1 MNFSKLILFYAL
13 CLMVLSQTALGKA
26 VPFLS
31 IILFI
36 ILIFRHRKISL
47 YAFKKILFLNLM
59 VLLAFISGVV
69 QVAEYD
75 MYYFA
80 RDVFYFIQA
89 PLFIIIGMYLFKQIK
104 DFKILLKAI
113 VFSSFII
120 TLYFFS
126 KLIIDPSLLFKIG
139 YDLRYEENISNSS
152 AILAFAILFY
162 ARKLNYKLF
171 SNAFE
176 LLIIWVSFFSIAIS
190 FSRTT
195 YLMFIII
202 LIIPFIAKKSIIL
215 KMYNASIV
223 LVLFVVFGGLFFN
236 INAGGTEGTT
246 FQSKVEHSFSE
257 IIVKNYDTH
266 FEIMHNWRG
275 YEAFLGLSKYYNGNL
290 AELLFGQGLGAVVIT
305 PYYIFQGTM
314 PTMDVLPMF
323 HNGYITILLKAG
335 LVGFLFFF
343 LFLHTLLKTGTQSL
357 KAAMS
362 NEQALASIL
371 LQASVFII
379 FFQTLV
385 VHGLF
390 TKSPSVLLLFLI
402 GITIQ
407 LLTLKQKFFK
417 EYIHGSIN

>member
-1 MNFSKLILFYAL
+1 MNNFFNNLILFSSF
-13 CLMVLSQTALGKA
+13 CLMALSQTALGKA

-36 ILIFRHRKISL
+36 ILIFRDRKISL
-47 YAFKKILFLNLM
+47 YAFKKIFFLNLI
-59 VLLAFISGVV
+59 VLLAFISGIV

-89 PLFIIIGMYLFKQIK
+89 PLFIIIGIYLFKQIK
-104 DFKILLKAI
+104 DFKILLKTI
-113 VFSSFII
+113 VLSSFII
-120 TLYFFS
+120 TLYFLS

-139 YDLRYEENISNSS
+139 YDLRYEDNISNSS
-152 AILAFAILFY
+152 AILAFIILFY
-162 ARKLNYKLF
+162 ARKLSYKLF

-176 LLIIWVSFFSIAIS
+176 LLVISVSFFSIAIS

-195 YLMFIII
+195 YLIFIII

-215 KMYNASIV
+215 KMYGASIV
-223 LVLFVVFGGLFFN
+223 LVLFIVFGGLFLN
-236 INAGGTEGTT
+236 IKAGGSLGTT
-246 FQSKVEHSFSE
+246 FQSKLEHSLNE
-257 IIVKNYDTH
+257 IIVKNYDNH
-266 FEIMHNWRG
+266 FEIMNNWRG

-290 AELLFGQGLGAVVIT
+290 AELLFGQGFGAVVIT
-305 PYYIFQGTM
+305 PYYIFHGTM

-357 KAAMS
+357 KVAMS
-362 NEQALASIL
+362 NEQALASML
-371 LQASVFII
+371 LQASVFTI

-385 VHGLF
+385 IHGLF
-390 TKSPSVLLLFLI
+390 ATSPSVLLLFLI
-402 GITIQ
+402 GIIIQ
-407 LLTLKQKFFK
+407 LLTIKQKFLRA
-417 EYIHGSIN
+417 